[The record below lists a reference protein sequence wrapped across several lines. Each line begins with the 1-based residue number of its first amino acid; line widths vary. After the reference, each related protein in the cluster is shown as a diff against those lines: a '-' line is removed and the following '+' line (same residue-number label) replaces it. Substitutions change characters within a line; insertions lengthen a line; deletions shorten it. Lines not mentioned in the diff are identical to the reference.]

1 MASSESSKTVFLA
14 MSVNFSIGVAK
25 SIIATI
31 TMSSAMFSEA
41 VHSFVDTG
49 NQFLLW
55 FGIKQAKKSNPKIYP
70 LGRGREEYFWTLV
83 VAVLIFTIGGLV
95 SLEHGIE
102 SLSHPKKLENLS
114 ISLTLLIVSII
125 LESYVLKKA
134 ISELKRG
141 KAKNKGILKLL
152 KESTDGPLI
161 AIVVEDF
168 AATLGLIFALVGTVL
183 SFITQ
188 NSVYDSISAISIGIL
203 LMVSGIFLGYEMKH
217 LITGESISNEKL
229 KKIKQLISSNEQ
241 VLNLSN
247 LKILP
252 IGSNQYLALINLDYR
267 DSLKDE
273 EIITVNSSLI
283 NSIKNSEPSISEI
296 YFNPQKDIIILWKL
310 IKTICRKSKFK

>member
-273 EIITVNSSLI
+273 EIITVNLSLI

-296 YFNPQKDIIILWKL
+296 YFNPQ
-310 IKTICRKSKFK
+310 

>member
-1 MASSESSKTVFLA
+1 
-14 MSVNFSIGVAK
+14 
-25 SIIATI
+25 
-31 TMSSAMFSEA
+31 
-41 VHSFVDTG
+41 VDTG

-296 YFNPQKDIIILWKL
+296 YFNPQ
-310 IKTICRKSKFK
+310 

>member
-1 MASSESSKTVFLA
+1 MATNESSKTVFLA
-14 MSVNFSIGVAK
+14 MSVNFSIGIAK

-41 VHSFVDTG
+41 IHSFVDTG

-55 FGIKQAKKSNPKIYP
+55 FGIKQSKKVDARIYP

-102 SLSHPKKLENLS
+102 SLSHPKKLENLAIS
-114 ISLTLLIVSII
+114 ITLLIVSII

-134 ISELKRG
+134 ITELKKG
-141 KAKNKGILKLL
+141 QDNKKGVVGLL

-168 AATLGLIFALVGTVL
+168 AATLGLVIALVGTIL
-183 SFITQ
+183 SSLTQ
-188 NSVYDSISAISIGIL
+188 NSIYDSISAISIGVL
-203 LMVSGIFLGYEMKH
+203 LMVSGLFLGYEMKH
-217 LITGESISNEKL
+217 LITGESISQEKL
-229 KKIKQLISSNEQ
+229 KLIENIINKNENISKITD
-241 VLNLSN
+241 

-252 IGSNQYLALINLDYR
+252 IGSKQYLALVKLDYK
-267 DSLKDE
+267 DSLGDVDIV
-273 EIITVNSSLI
+273 EINTALKNEVVETESTIT
-283 NSIKNSEPSISEI
+283 EI
-296 YFNPQKDIIILWKL
+296 YFNPQ
-310 IKTICRKSKFK
+310 